1 MTDEKK
7 WFIREVFRNCLKKKY
22 HEAKLRGADWPEN
35 LEEASSE
42 TIRNLS
48 SAAKDEL
55 LAIPKEELPGIC
67 HFGLGR
73 WIRNKFALASY
84 INDALLLSCARSV
97 GKIEEYHGEEYYSI
111 DADDA
116 STIIIVKVWKKLQ
129 SKNISNSSMSWSR
142 KRYKLIEDL
151 GCTYAKLFF

>member
-1 MTDEKK
+1 MSENMTDEKK
-7 WFIREVFRNCLKKKY
+7 WFIRKVLRNCLKKKY
-22 HEAKLRGADWPEN
+22 YEAKLRGADWPEN
-35 LEEASSE
+35 LEEAASE
-42 TIRNLS
+42 TIRHLS

-97 GKIEEYHGEEYYSI
+97 GKIEEYHCEEYYSI
-111 DADDA
+111 DADEA
-116 STIIIVKVWKKLQ
+116 STIIIAKIWEKLQ
-129 SKNISNSSMSWSR
+129 SQKTLNLPNN
-142 KRYKLIEDL
+142 LIHL
-151 GCTYAKLFF
+151 TR

>member
-1 MTDEKK
+1 MSENMTDEKN

-35 LEEASSE
+35 LEEAVSK
-42 TIRNLS
+42 TIIHLS

-55 LAIPKEELPGIC
+55 LATPKEELLVL

-84 INDALLLSCARSV
+84 INDPLLLSCARSV
-97 GKIEEYHGEEYYSI
+97 GKIEEYHCEEYYSI
-111 DADDA
+111 DADEA
-116 STIIIVKVWKKLQ
+116 STIIIAKIWEKLQ
-129 SKNISNSSMSWSR
+129 SQKTLNLPNN
-142 KRYKLIEDL
+142 LIHL
-151 GCTYAKLFF
+151 TR